1 MALAPQNVEF
11 NKLTLEPVISRNPK
25 GGMFAKIKY
34 NGGTL
39 MIKTPKMW
47 NPTGVR
53 YFDDDNGKRKYTLFC
68 VFDGLQAPDTAAPEM
83 KQLAQFFHDL
93 DNKIIDEVLRHLT
106 DKTKD
111 YLDIYKK
118 VVSREVFEEGYF
130 RSAFKPGKANPKGGE
145 FAPSIAFKLPLWPT
159 KDDAEPS
166 FGIEFFDAH
175 NRKIEVMDDEKQ
187 PSKPKPENIDQFIQ
201 PRCHSKL
208 QVKIDGIWIIDK
220 KVTVSYKLL
229 KVKVYPGEQQ
239 EASGFDDDEDV
250 LDQEEE
256 EEPAFK
262 RFKPAA
268 ELCDE

>member
-11 NKLTLEPVISRNPK
+11 SKLTLDSTITRNAK

-34 NGGTL
+34 NGSAL

-68 VFDGLQAPDTAAPEM
+68 VFDGLQNPESASPEM
-83 KQLAQFFHDL
+83 TQLAEFFHNL
-93 DNKIIDEVLRHLT
+93 DSKIIDEVLRLLN

-111 YLDIYKK
+111 YMDVYKK

-130 RSAFKPGKANPKGGE
+130 RSAFKSGKANPKGGE

-159 KDDAEPS
+159 KDDDEPS

-175 NRKIEVMDDEKQ
+175 NRKIEVLDEQKQ
-187 PSKPKPENIDQFIQ
+187 ACKPRPDNIEQFIQ
-201 PRCHSKL
+201 PRSHSKL
-208 QVKIDGIWIIDK
+208 QIKIDGIWIIDK

-229 KVKVYPGEQQ
+229 KVKVYPSEQQ

-256 EEPAFK
+256 EEPAYKKFK
-262 RFKPAA
+262 SSA
-268 ELCDE
+268 ELCDD